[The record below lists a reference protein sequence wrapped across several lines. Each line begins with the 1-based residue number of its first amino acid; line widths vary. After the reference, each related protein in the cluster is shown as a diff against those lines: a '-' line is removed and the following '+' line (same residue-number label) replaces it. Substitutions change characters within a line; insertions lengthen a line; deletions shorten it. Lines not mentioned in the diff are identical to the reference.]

1 MRGLWSIPL
10 VGLLLL
16 LSGCGG
22 DAGSGPIEVKWDRD
36 ACERCR
42 MVLSSPQHAAQ
53 VRYRDDGGRSRV
65 RLFDDIGCAVIWLE
79 EQPWKDAPGIE
90 IWVADHRDGRWLDAR
105 KAFYVTAGS
114 TPMEYGL
121 GAQAETAPGALGFEQ
136 AKAHIFATEEQART
150 HGAHLLQRLEEQA
163 AQRRTEAH

>member
-1 MRGLWSIPL
+1 MISRWLFVL
-10 VGLLLL
+10 ALLLG
-16 LSGCGG
+16 GCGG
-22 DAGSGPIEVKWDRD
+22 DPGSGPIEVKWDRD

-53 VRYRDDGGRSRV
+53 VRYRDEGGKSRV
-65 RLFDDIGCAVIWLE
+65 KLFDDIGCAVIWLE
-79 EQPWKDAPGIE
+79 GQPWKAQPGIE

-105 KAFYVTAGS
+105 QAFYVTAGS

-121 GAQAETAPGALGFEQ
+121 SAQGTAAEGALAFPQ
-136 AKAHIFATEEQART
+136 AKAHIFATEAQARI

-163 AQRRTEAH
+163 AQRRSSP